1 MSYKVTRIQFNEQLI
16 NIICSA
22 TKHSYKQVT
31 VYFYSLVK
39 LVTDDAIKSSK
50 ARFLKKKVQRTYPGT
65 EIPFTLDIYSFYSR
79 GGFAN
84 DRDDGVTINIG
95 AEVKFPNKKKLFY
108 GTDTP
113 LLEQWASELIE
124 AEIGLTDQVVDIDYL
139 FSPLKQVAPKN
150 LKHKL

>member
-1 MSYKVTRIQFNEQLI
+1 MSYKVTRMQFNEQLI
-16 NIICSA
+16 NVICLA

-31 VYFYSLVK
+31 IYFYSLVK
-39 LVTDDAIKSSK
+39 LVTDDALRSSK

-65 EIPFTLDIYSFYSR
+65 DIPFTLDVYSFYSR
-79 GGFAN
+79 GGFAD
-84 DRDDGVTINIG
+84 DRDTGTPINIG

-108 GTDTP
+108 GTDVS
-113 LLEQWASELIE
+113 LLEQWTSDLIE
-124 AEIGLTDQVVDIDYL
+124 AEIGLTDQVIDINHL